1 MKNCADHQSPQFAH
15 TDPPSAGMLS
25 WTREKRARLNVN
37 KWLGQRLNVNKWLGQ
52 RLNGHRLGAV
62 LAGSTSLEH
71 RQGYFGNER
80 DGVLHLASV
89 DILYHV
95 QVQ

>member
-25 WTREKRARLNVN
+25 WTREKRA
-37 KWLGQRLNVNKWLGQ
+37 RLNVNKWLGQ